1 VPDIGLPEL
10 LIIIGILVLLFGAGR
25 VAELGGAL
33 GRAVREFRRGLRDED
48 EALGQSERRQ
58 NGQEPGPAA
67 PAGDGSYRH

>member
-33 GRAVREFRRGLRDED
+33 GRAVREFRQAIREERDEEGGASMP
-48 EALGQSERRQ
+48 EA
-58 NGQEPGPAA
+58 NGGDQARPGFQ
-67 PAGDGSYRH
+67 H